1 MQGKLFIISG
11 SSGVGKGT
19 LIKRFMENNPSLK
32 LSISAT
38 TRKPRP
44 GEVDGVNY
52 FYITEEE
59 FKKSID
65 NNEFLEWA
73 VFSQN
78 FYGTKQ
84 SFVEKSLAK
93 GIDLILEI
101 ETQGAFQVK
110 EKIKDAVLIFILP
123 PSTEVLEQR
132 LRGRNT
138 EDEATINMRL
148 DFAHKEIKAAEKFDY
163 RVVNDNLDNA
173 VDNLQK
179 IFDMERNL

>member
-1 MQGKLFIISG
+1 MQGRLFIIAG
-11 SSGVGKGT
+11 CSGVGKGT
-19 LIKRFMENNPSLK
+19 LISRFMENNPSLK

-52 FYITEEE
+52 FYISENE

-73 VFSQN
+73 VFSNN

-110 EKIKDAVLIFILP
+110 EKIEDAVLIFILP
-123 PSTEVLEQR
+123 PSQEILEER

-138 EDEATINMRL
+138 EDEETIQVRL
-148 DFAHKEIKAAEKFDY
+148 DFARNEIKASEKFDY
-163 RVVNDNLDNA
+163 RIVNDDLETA
-173 VDNLQK
+173 VKQIQE
-179 IFDMERNL
+179 IFDKERNS